1 MAPWTSGFSELE
13 KDLMKR
19 CQAVFAGPNA
29 TIKQQKAI
37 RGLILKNQ
45 KAFQPLVEKYGS
57 NRVVGCCQDMLKR
70 GVFLECNK
78 TGYPEP
84 PEPSEG
90 DEPEDERE
98 ENIDPLTDGSLPQI
112 SPLFHTILI
121 NEFG

>member
-19 CQAVFAGPNA
+19 CQGVFAGPNA

-45 KAFQPLVEKYGS
+45 KAFQPLLDKYGS
-57 NRVVGCCQDMLKR
+57 NRVVGCCQDLLKR
-70 GVFLECNK
+70 GVFLKRNEIG
-78 TGYPEP
+78 TPEP
-84 PEPSEG
+84 LEPSEG

-98 ENIDPLTDGSLPQI
+98 ENIDPPTDGSLPQVF
-112 SPLFHTILI
+112 PLLHTIFI
-121 NEFG
+121 NEYG